1 MPVVYGKAE
10 MIHKG
15 SEIALVAVGSM
26 VETACEV
33 RKILKE
39 KGLDVTVVNERFI
52 KPIDAGMIHKLSF
65 DHKLIVTMEEN
76 VGLGGF
82 GDTVCQYADDS
93 QLDVQVLNIALPDD
107 YVEHGNVSI
116 LKKKKEL
123 TQQVWQ
129 TECYHFIQIYRGKDM
144 AKERLDVLLV
154 NRGLAVS
161 REKQKQLLCQAAY
174 M

>member
-1 MPVVYGKAE
+1 

-76 VGLGGF
+76 VGLGGIWCSHRIRSHDY
-82 GDTVCQYADDS
+82 GRCIRSCQ
-93 QLDVQVLNIALPDD
+93 
-107 YVEHGNVSI
+107 
-116 LKKKKEL
+116 KKRNLHAGGSSYKIGRAH
-123 TQQVWQ
+123 V
-129 TECYHFIQIYRGKDM
+129 
-144 AKERLDVLLV
+144 
-154 NRGLAVS
+154 
-161 REKQKQLLCQAAY
+161 
-174 M
+174 